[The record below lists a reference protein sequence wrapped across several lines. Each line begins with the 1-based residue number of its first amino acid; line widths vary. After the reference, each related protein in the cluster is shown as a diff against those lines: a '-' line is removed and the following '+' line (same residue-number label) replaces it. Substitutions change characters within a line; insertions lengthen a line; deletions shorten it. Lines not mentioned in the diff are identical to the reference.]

1 MKINRYV
8 VLVIFFLCAFPL
20 FCRDITI
27 LVIDE
32 DLEMPLEGATVRTK
46 GGNEYTSGK
55 DGKVKVQVPDD
66 RQVLLYATYPGYET
80 STITIPL
87 TGNSFTVHLRLSG
100 FLQGRELVIEASKPG
115 TSESKTGRSVA
126 VSEKEIA
133 QTAEIGVIE
142 DVMSTIKLLPGVGYS
157 GLFNAAPSIRGGQP
171 NDMMAVLDGFYINN
185 PYFWGGGFSIFDP
198 RMVKSAQLSH
208 GVFSSR
214 YGHTISGLLEIT
226 SKEPSPTETELE
238 LGLNTSAANFNI
250 SVPLNGKGGI
260 LFMGRVTYYDP
271 VIWAAKEL
279 SHSIPE
285 LEVINYIRRAPYIR
299 ATTVSGNYR
308 FTDKLTISA
317 TGFLGM
323 DGGGVLYLNE
333 DRTEKLNSDTNIDFD
348 YVNYQTF
355 LTSSLSWNPR
365 NDMLL
370 KFTAGFGYEDMQ
382 IDGKMEYRIHEK
394 FFTNDFPNTFDTFLT
409 NHGKPLD
416 RYNYSQDMLMVQS
429 DSKYNLQ
436 GRIDYDWKLSDS
448 FLAAIGA
455 QELFS
460 FSRTKGDLKAFTEVD
475 YHKLKEDPDP
485 KTQFYIQYIDSILEG
500 ITIPSNQPF
509 KIGVPITYPADTKN
523 KLLTTSGYL
532 VGEYNTKGNRFNAEF
547 GVRMDHFMVLGDGF
561 TLQSDPVFNPR
572 LNLDF
577 NILRN
582 KGILNSLDISAGTGL
597 FSSMN
602 SVVFEAEKKYNID
615 KIKPNRSWTSILG
628 VRFEFPQ
635 SLILS
640 IEGYYKKIFDRTYIP
655 VKTST
660 DISNSDIDA
669 NPQFDGEGIAYGIDV
684 MLQKIQSR
692 FWDGWLSYSY
702 NWTKYRDPEGN
713 SGGTGVSGGNRGD
726 DWYFPSYHRF
736 HNLNLIINLKPTQ
749 NINIYTRF
757 GIASGTLLAKR
768 VGDKPESYPV
778 LIIDGP
784 FGANSYIIEKFQWR
798 SVVDQNNRTTPSIPM
813 DIKISF
819 FGSNKHG
826 KSRYEIYFA
835 IENVLGLLYTAQ
847 GNTSFNSYT
856 GEIDEGSFSASADI
870 PIPIP
875 SFGFKISY

>member
-1 MKINRYV
+1 MKNKYLI
-8 VLVIFFLCAFPL
+8 LILFFLSAFPL

-32 DLEMPLEGATVRTK
+32 DVDMPLEGAAVRTR
-46 GGNEYTSGK
+46 GGSEYKCGK
-55 DGKVKVQVPDD
+55 DGKVKIQVPDD

-80 STITIPL
+80 STITIPI
-87 TGNSFTVHLRLSG
+87 TGTTFTVYMRLSG
-100 FLQGRELVIEASKPG
+100 FMQGKELVIEAPKPG

-157 GLFNAAPSIRGGQP
+157 GMFNAAPSIRGGQP
-171 NDMMAVLDGFYINN
+171 GDMMAVLDGFYINT

-208 GVFSSR
+208 GVFSAR
-214 YGHTISGLLEIT
+214 YGHTISGLLEIA

-238 LGLNTSAANFNI
+238 LGLNTSAANFNL
-250 SVPLNGKGGI
+250 SVPLNAKGGI

-279 SHSIPE
+279 SHTIHE

-299 ATTVSGNYR
+299 AATVSGNYR
-308 FTDKLTISA
+308 FTDKLNFSA

-323 DGGGVLYLNE
+323 DGGGVLYENKS
-333 DRTEKLNSDTNIDFD
+333 RTYKLNSDTSLDAD

-355 LTSSLSWNPR
+355 ITSSLLCNPR
-365 NDMLL
+365 NDMLI
-370 KFTAGFGYEDMQ
+370 KFTAGAGYEDSNL
-382 IDGKMEYRIHEK
+382 DGTLEYKIHNK
-394 FFTNDFPNTFDTFLT
+394 YFTDDFPKQFKDFLSE
-409 NHGKPLD
+409 HGKD
-416 RYNYSQDMLMVQS
+416 SDKYNYSQEMQLVQS
-429 DSKYNLQ
+429 DSKLNVQ

-448 FLAAIGA
+448 FLAAVGA

-460 FSRTKGDLKAFTEVD
+460 FSRTKGLLKGFTELD
-475 YHKLKEDPDP
+475 YHKLEKDPDYL
-485 KTQFYIQYIDSILEG
+485 TYINNINTILG
-500 ITIPSNQPF
+500 FTPASNQPF
-509 KIGVPITYPADTKN
+509 KIGVPITYPSDTKN

-532 VGEYNTKGNRFNAEF
+532 VGEYNTPGNKFSAEL
-547 GVRMDHFMVLGDGF
+547 GIRMDHFMVLGNGF

-582 KGILNSLDISAGTGL
+582 KGILNSFDISAGTGL

-602 SVVFEAEKKYNID
+602 SAVFEADKKYNID
-615 KIKPNRSWTSILG
+615 KIKPNRSWTSIFG
-628 VRFEFPQ
+628 VRFEFPE
-635 SLILS
+635 SLIFS
-640 IEGYYKKIFDRTYIP
+640 VEGYYKKIFDRTYIP
-655 VKTST
+655 VSTST
-660 DISNSDIDA
+660 DITNNNINA
-669 NPQFDGEGIAYGIDV
+669 NPKFDGEGIVYGIDV

-702 NWTKYRDPEGN
+702 NWAKYRDPNGN
-713 SGGTGVSGGNRGD
+713 SDGIGISGGNRGD

-736 HNLNLIINLKPTQ
+736 HNLNLIINYKPTQ
-749 NINIYTRF
+749 KINIYTRL
-757 GIASGTLLAKR
+757 GIASGVLLAKR

-778 LIIDGP
+778 LILDGE
-784 FGANSYIIEKFQWR
+784 NKYIIEKFQWI
-798 SVVDQNNRTTPSIPM
+798 SVTDQNNRTTPSIPM
-813 DIKISF
+813 DVKISF
-819 FGSNKHG
+819 FGANKHG
-826 KSRYEIYFA
+826 KSRYEMYFA
-835 IENVLGLLYTAQ
+835 IENILGLLYTSQ
-847 GNTSFNSYT
+847 GNKRFNQYT
-856 GEIDEGSFSASADI
+856 GEMNEGDFAASYDI

>member
-1 MKINRYV
+1 MKNKYI
-8 VLVIFFLCAFPL
+8 VLILFFLCAFPL
-20 FCRDITI
+20 FCRDITV

-32 DLEMPLEGATVRTK
+32 DMDMPLEGATVRTR
-46 GGNEYTSGK
+46 GGIEYKCDK
-55 DGKVKVQVPDD
+55 DGKVKIQVPDD

-80 STITIPL
+80 STIAIPI
-87 TGNSFTVHLRLSG
+87 TGSSFTVYMRLSG

-171 NDMMAVLDGFYINN
+171 GDMMAVLDGFYINS

-226 SKEPSPTETELE
+226 SKEPSPTETEFE
-238 LGLNTSAANFNI
+238 LGLNTSAANFNL

-260 LFMGRVTYYDP
+260 LFMGRLTYYDP
-271 VIWAAKEL
+271 VIWAAKKL
-279 SHSIPE
+279 SHSIHE

-299 ATTVSGNYR
+299 AATVSGNYR
-308 FTDKLTISA
+308 FTDNLIISA

-323 DGGGVLYLNE
+323 DGGGVSYLNE
-333 DRTEKLNSDTNIDFD
+333 DRTEKLNSDTSIDVD

-365 NDMLL
+365 NDMLFKL
-370 KFTAGFGYEDMQ
+370 TTGFGYEDMQ
-382 IDGKMEYRIHEK
+382 LDGNIEYKIHEK
-394 FFTNDFPNTFDTFLT
+394 YFTDDFPLALRTFLT
-409 NHGKPLD
+409 IHGKPSD

-448 FLAAIGA
+448 FLAAVGA

-460 FSRTKGDLKAFTEVD
+460 FSRTKGDLKGFTELD
-475 YHKLKEDPDP
+475 YHKLKEDPNP
-485 KTQFYIQYIDSILEG
+485 KTQLYVQYIDSILN
-500 ITIPSNQPF
+500 TPIPSNLPF
-509 KIGVPITYPADTKN
+509 KIGVPITYPSDTKN

-532 VGEYNTKGNRFNAEF
+532 LGEYNTQGNRFCVEF

-582 KGILNSLDISAGTGL
+582 KGILSSLDISAGTGL
-597 FSSMN
+597 FSSIN
-602 SVVFEAEKKYNID
+602 SIVFEAEKKYNID

-628 VRFEFPQ
+628 VKFEFPQ
-635 SLILS
+635 SLIFS
-640 IEGYYKKIFDRTYIP
+640 VEGYYKKIFDRTYIP

-660 DISNSDIDA
+660 DISNSDIEA
-669 NPQFDGEGIAYGIDV
+669 NPQFDGEGIVYGIDV

-702 NWTKYRDPEGN
+702 NWAKYRDPGGN
-713 SGGTGVSGGNRGD
+713 SGGTGVSGGNKGD

-736 HNLNLIINLKPTQ
+736 HNLNLIINYKPTQ
-749 NINIYTRF
+749 KINIYTRL
-757 GIASGTLLAKR
+757 GLASGVLLSKR

-778 LIIDGP
+778 LILD
-784 FGANSYIIEKFQWR
+784 GANSYIIEKFQWR
-798 SVVDQNNRTTPSIPM
+798 SVIDQNNRTTPSIPM

-819 FGSNKHG
+819 FGSNKYG
-826 KSRYEIYFA
+826 KSRYEIYIA

-847 GNTSFNSYT
+847 GNTSFNQYT
-856 GEIDEGSFSASADI
+856 GEMNEGSFSASYDI

>member
-1 MKINRYV
+1 MKVSINKYI
-8 VLVIFFLCAFPL
+8 LLIIFFLSAIPL
-20 FCRDITI
+20 FCRDITV

-32 DLEMPLEGATVRTK
+32 DLELPLEGASVRTR
-46 GGNEYTSGK
+46 GGNEYICGK
-55 DGKVKVQVPDD
+55 DGKAKVQVPDD
-66 RQVLLYATYPGYET
+66 RQVLLYAAYPGYET
-80 STITIPL
+80 GTITIPV
-87 TGNSFTVHLRLSG
+87 TGNSFTVYLRLSG
-100 FLQGRELVIEASKPG
+100 FLQGRELVIEAPKPG

-126 VSEKEIA
+126 VGEKEIA

-171 NDMMAVLDGFYINN
+171 GDMMAVLDGFYINS

-238 LGLNTSAANFNI
+238 LGLNTSAANFNL

-271 VIWAAKEL
+271 VIWGAKEL

-285 LEVINYIRRAPYIR
+285 LEVINYIRTAPYIR
-299 ATTVSGNYR
+299 AGTISGNYR
-308 FTDKLTISA
+308 FTDNLVISA
-317 TGFLGM
+317 TGFFGM

-333 DRTEKLNSDTNIDFD
+333 NRTEKLNSDTNIDVD

-370 KFTAGFGYEDMQ
+370 KFTAGAGYEGADM
-382 IDGKMEYRIHEK
+382 DGIIENKIHNKK
-394 FFTNDFPNTFDTFLT
+394 FTDDFYLKYQTS
-409 NHGKPLD
+409 
-416 RYNYSQDMLMVQS
+416 YNLPADNYQYYQEMHMVQT
-429 DSKYNLQ
+429 DTKYNIQ
-436 GRIDYDWKLSDS
+436 GRIDYDWKLSNN

-460 FSRTKGDLKAFTEVD
+460 VSKSKGDQHSSRTIPFNNIDETSKNYIIYLLGFVPA
-475 YHKLKEDPDP
+475 KEDNLRIEMPMTEQP
-485 KTQFYIQYIDSILEG
+485 NTQ
-500 ITIPSNQPF
+500 
-509 KIGVPITYPADTKN
+509 N
-523 KLLTTSGYL
+523 KLMTTSGYL
-532 VGEYNTKGNRFNAEF
+532 LGEFNTDGNRFGAEL
-547 GVRMDHFMVLGDGF
+547 GVRMDHFMLLGDGF

-572 LNLDF
+572 LNIDF

-582 KGILNSLDISAGTGL
+582 KGIFNSIDISTGTGF
-597 FSSMN
+597 FSSID
-602 SVVFEAEKKYNID
+602 STVFDAEKKYNLD
-615 KIKPNRSWTSILG
+615 RIKPNRSWTSILG
-628 VRFEFPQ
+628 IKFEFPE
-635 SLILS
+635 SLILN
-640 IEGYYKKIFDRTYIP
+640 IEGYYKKIFDRMYVLISSGGDDT
-655 VKTST
+655 VKV
-660 DISNSDIDA
+660 DPYFN
-669 NPQFDGEGIAYGIDV
+669 GEGIVWGVDV

-702 NWTKYRDPEGN
+702 NWAKYREPNGEL
-713 SGGTGVSGGNRGD
+713 GGMVRSGGNRGD

-736 HNLNLIINLKPTQ
+736 HNLNLVLNVKPTQ
-749 NINIYTRF
+749 KINIYTRL
-757 GIASGTLLAKR
+757 GIASGGIFSKR
-768 VGDKPESYPV
+768 EGDGPVSGPV
-778 LIIDGP
+778 LIYKGKD
-784 FGANSYIIEKFQWR
+784 SYIIEEFSWA
-798 SVVDQNNRTTPSIPM
+798 SIIDENNRTTPSVSM

-819 FGSNKHG
+819 FGGNKTG
-826 KSRYEIYFA
+826 KTRHEFYFA
-835 IENVLGLLYTAQ
+835 IENVLGLLYTPQ
-847 GNTSFNSYT
+847 GNTNFNQYT
-856 GEIDEGSFSASADI
+856 GEVNEGSFSASYDI

-875 SFGFKISY
+875 SFGFKLSY